1 MSDVWG
7 ESLPILYGRS
17 VATGELVH
25 VDDAP
30 NGKACGCVC
39 PDPACGQ
46 PLIARN
52 KKIRHFA
59 HIGGTCAW
67 SAEYLLAELA
77 LEVISER
84 GSVWFPE
91 LSYEVPGTHLPER
104 ISKGMELPV
113 DYAEKID
120 VESRKAPAIALDVR
134 TSRGCPDTCSSP
146 SWRTFSAASK
156 SRVLERDAVG
166 LSKSICVA

>member
-39 PDPACGQ
+39 PDPGCSQ

-52 KKIRHFA
+52 DGKKKIHHFA

-67 SAEYLLAELA
+67 LAEYLLAELA
-77 LEVISER
+77 LGVVNRRVSS
-84 GSVWFPE
+84 GFQSC
-91 LSYEVPGTHLPER
+91 LTSLPE
-104 ISKGMELPV
+104 
-113 DYAEKID
+113 Y
-120 VESRKAPAIALDVR
+120 
-134 TSRGCPDTCSSP
+134 T
-146 SWRTFSAASK
+146 
-156 SRVLERDAVG
+156 
-166 LSKSICVA
+166 